1 VRGCEG
7 GGTVKH
13 IVYVTKTEFADP
25 DGDEEL
31 EEALYEHAYQEATN
45 LREADWILDG
55 LRLEIEGA

>member
-1 VRGCEG
+1 M
-7 GGTVKH
+7 KH
-13 IVYVTKTEFADP
+13 IVYVTKTLAAEFETEFADP